1 MSPLLSRKILPAVLV
16 LAALAAGGCRRRQ
29 AVPRNLLVVTLD
41 TTRADSVGA
50 YGNRGAGTP
59 NLDRLAREGVL
70 FRNAYTAV
78 PLTLPAHATLFTGR
92 YPTAHGLRNN
102 GTYFLPPAELTLA
115 ELLAG
120 NGFDNAAFIASFTLL
135 GKFGLNQGFA
145 LYDEGFSQKQLA
157 LNFRDE
163 APAAEISGKFLAWL
177 ERRHGERFFAWLHF
191 YDPHLPYQVHREV
204 DARFAASE
212 RLRYQGEV
220 AYVDLHLGRVLERLQ
235 AKGLLERTLVV
246 VAGDHGEAFGEH
258 GEFGHGIFCYEESLR
273 VPLILRFPA
282 AVARG
287 RQVDARVNLVDV
299 MPTILHYLGI
309 PCPETVQ
316 GKSFHRLVAGEKEPR
331 RRDVYFESRF
341 GLEANNWAPITG
353 LIADGHKYI
362 SLIEP
367 ELYDLANDSAERDN
381 LYLRKNLLARQ
392 LDGRLRR
399 FLVDHASVAA
409 SGRRR
414 LSVDDAAS
422 LKTLGYITPSAAQ
435 AREMIDPKQGLALYV
450 QVEQLKE
457 KAKAGLLREAQA
469 GLDAA
474 RVDHPGAVLPGLF
487 ELEFMLHKGTGRMA
501 AALAALE
508 KGRAAFPGLELFQMT
523 LANELAARG
532 DSARAAALCREAIA
546 ANPRLAAA
554 LVLLGD
560 LARREG
566 DAAAAAGF
574 YRRALELEP
583 QNARLQQAL
592 AGMAAQSPEAE
603 RLDGLVDKARALVA
617 GQRPDEAR
625 PLLEEVL
632 RRSPQHAGAWLQLGI
647 IAARRGETAVA
658 LRHFQEAVR
667 LDGQN
672 ALAHCNLGIAHWA
685 LFRQDGGRA
694 RLRQAL
700 ACFDRALDLDSSL
713 AAAYDGRGAARMEL
727 GENERAAEDFA
738 RLVELTPQAVNA
750 HFNLAFALANSG
762 RKGEALAVLSRLRES
777 RYAELGP
784 RERRELDA
792 LIADLRR

>member
-16 LAALAAGGCRRRQ
+16 LAALGAGGCRRRQ

-50 YGNRGAGTP
+50 YGNRDAGTP

-92 YPTAHGLRNN
+92 YPTAHGVRNN

-145 LYDEGFSQKQLA
+145 LYDEGFRQKQLA

-163 APAAEISGKFLAWL
+163 APAEEISGRFLAWL
-177 ERRHGERFFAWLHF
+177 ERRRGGRFFAWLHF
-191 YDPHLPYQVHREV
+191 YDPHLPYQNHREV
-204 DARFAASE
+204 DPRFAASE

-220 AYVDLHLGRVLERLQ
+220 AYVDLHLGRVLERLR
-235 AKGLLERTLVV
+235 AKRLLERTLVV

-282 AVARG
+282 AIARG
-287 RQVDARVNLVDV
+287 RQVDDRVNLADV
-299 MPTILHYLGI
+299 MPSILQYLNI
-309 PCPETVQ
+309 PCPASVQ
-316 GKSFHRLVAGEKEPR
+316 GRSFHGPAAGRREKR
-331 RRDVYFESRF
+331 QRDVYFESRF

-353 LIADGHKYI
+353 LIAGKHKYV
-362 SLIEP
+362 SLLEP
-367 ELYDLANDSAERDN
+367 ELYDLASDPGERRN
-381 LYLRKNLLARQ
+381 LYRRQNRLARQ
-392 LDGRLRR
+392 LDGSLRR
-399 FLVDHASVAA
+399 FLVDHAAAAVA
-409 SGRRR
+409 GRRR

-422 LKTLGYITPSAAQ
+422 LKTLGYIAPAAAVAQ
-435 AREMIDPKQGLALYV
+435 EWVDPKRGLALYARL
-450 QVEQLKE
+450 EGLKE
-457 KAKAGLLREAQA
+457 MAKAGRLREAQA

-474 RVDHPGAVLPGLF
+474 RADHPGAVLPGLF
-487 ELEFMLHKGTGRMA
+487 ELEFMLHKGGGRMD
-501 AALAALE
+501 AALAALG
-508 KGRAAFPGLELFQMT
+508 KGRAAFPGLELFLMT

-532 DSARAAALCREAIA
+532 DSARAAALCREALA

-566 DAAAAAGF
+566 DADAAGF

-583 QNARLQQAL
+583 QNARLQEAL
-592 AGMAAQSPEAE
+592 ANLAAQAPEAE
-603 RLDGLVDKARALVA
+603 RLDGLVGKARALVA
-617 GQRPDEAR
+617 GQRLDEAR
-625 PLLEEVL
+625 PLLEEAL
-632 RRSPQHAGAWLQLGI
+632 RRSPQHAEAWLQLGI
-647 IAARRGETAVA
+647 IAARRGETAA
-658 LRHFQEAVR
+658 ARRHFQEAVR

-694 RLRQAL
+694 RLREAL
-700 ACFDRALDLDSSL
+700 ASFDRALALDPKL

-738 RLVELTPQAVNA
+738 RLVELTPAAVDA
-750 HFNLAFALANSG
+750 HFNLAYALANAG
-762 RKGEALAVLSRLRES
+762 RKGEALAALSRLRAS

-784 RERRELDA
+784 RERQELDA
-792 LIADLRR
+792 LVADLSR